1 MRMRKGQTAMEYLM
15 TYGWAILIIM
25 VVLAVLFYLG
35 VLNPSGLTPNQC
47 TFPAGVTCVT
57 YKLEAIT
64 GKLNLDIGQG
74 TGKTIRV
81 DGVFCTSNSTSNF
94 TPSALGKTIAYSP
107 LANVTITSGSH
118 AYVGKTGLAG
128 GLGNVTCTNTEGA
141 ALTTDQTA
149 MGTQYIGRV
158 YINYTEVDTGLTRIA
173 VGTLTTKFEA

>member
-35 VLNPSGLTPNQC
+35 VLNPAGLTPNQC

-57 YKLEAIT
+57 YKLMANT
-64 GKLNLDIGQG
+64 GQLVLDLGQG

-81 DGVFCTSNSTSNF
+81 TGVYCTSNSTS
-94 TPSALGKTIAYSP
+94 SYSP
-107 LANVTITSGSH
+107 TNVTYSPAGTNVTITSGSH
-118 AYVGKTGLAG
+118 AYVATNSTAPNTVFCRDADGAV
-128 GLGNVTCTNTEGA
+128 LGS
-141 ALTTDQTA
+141 DKTA
-149 MGTQYIGRV
+149 MGSQYIGRV
-158 YINYTEVDTGLTRIA
+158 FINYTEVDTGLTRIA

>member
-35 VLNPSGLTPNQC
+35 VLNPAGLTPNQC

-57 YKLEAIT
+57 YKLMSST
-64 GKLNLDIGQG
+64 GLLVLDIGQG

-81 DGVFCTSNSTSNF
+81 TGVFCGSNSTSSYM
-94 TPSALGKTIAYSP
+94 PSSINYNP
-107 LANVTITSGSH
+107 VANVTITSGSH
-118 AYVGKTGLAG
+118 AFVATTSTGPAG
-128 GLGNVTCTNTEGA
+128 INNVTCRDPGGNTLDPG
-141 ALTTDQTA
+141 LTA
-149 MGTQYIGRV
+149 MGSQYIGKV
-158 YINYTEVDTGLTRIA
+158 FINYTEVDSNLTRIA